1 MNIETASGHTV
12 QNVKAEELH
21 EALAG
26 LNEENNF
33 LILTDGDDYIQ
44 CAISGSGSGFFA
56 EYQDTSGHY
65 GSDDGLSS
73 ETIEKLFTAY
83 LSRSGEWRGL
93 VSWEAVSDS
102 GGQKQSAGARENT
115 GSFTDSLKQDL
126 SPGKL
131 FDSVKRKVS
140 REISRGVSRKTSGTV
155 GRLVRKFF
163 K

>member
-65 GSDDGLSS
+65 SSDDGLSS

-83 LSRSGEWRGL
+83 LSRSNAWRGL
-93 VSWEAVSDS
+93 VRWEVASNSAEEDQPS
-102 GGQKQSAGARENT
+102 GSEGNT
-115 GSFTDSLKQDL
+115 GSFTDSLKKDL

-131 FDSVKRKVS
+131 IDSVKRQVS

-155 GRLVRKFF
+155 GRMIRKFF